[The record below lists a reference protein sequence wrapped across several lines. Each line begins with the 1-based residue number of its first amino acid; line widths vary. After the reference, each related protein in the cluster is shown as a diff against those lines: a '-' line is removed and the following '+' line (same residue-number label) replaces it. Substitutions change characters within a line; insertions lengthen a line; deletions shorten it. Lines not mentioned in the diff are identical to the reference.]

1 MSSYNTSNITS
12 DTYTAN
18 VQINAPKHVV
28 GTVELTEDAGALN
41 VNALSINTDLLNSD
55 YVVSS
60 VSVTTPLLVGDVG
73 FPVTVQNLKTVT
85 LNSGAG
91 TVGQVLALDSSLD
104 LIFKD
109 DANTPQGL
117 ASVLATSNDADA
129 GAITNLA
136 VLGLTSG
143 AGTDGQV
150 LALDSSLN
158 LVWKDDA
165 NTPQGLESV
174 LTVSNDAGALEI
186 TNLQKLTPT
195 SGAGTVGQVLS
206 CDSSGNLDWVT
217 LTKPATPSLQ
227 DVLGA
232 GNDANN
238 LAIVNALSVQAKSL
252 NLLNTSD
259 WTLAPNVSTDN
270 LDITTAGGGYVN
282 LGSNPLVSESY
293 VKALNFVSTTN
304 PTPYDV
310 WVSPAGND
318 TSAMSYPSINNPF
331 LTIQSAIDYCQT
343 LTASDNKYRY
353 IHIMGGSYTE
363 DLFIFKKMYIIGEA
377 PTSQSA
383 SVGCSIN
390 GTITIAVDANG
401 GDIFNNGVHISSCLI
416 SGWINNTT
424 NVNHMLILENVYIYA
439 PNDTS
444 GRALYHNSTATNS
457 RLKLWN
463 CQLISGGSS
472 GLDPLLEIA
481 SSSLVSMNYVSMSAK
496 GNQTCLLMTTTA
508 TCDSINN
515 CKFENSNS
523 AGLTAQP
530 IVKITANVSGTYTF
544 SNCAFVY
551 SNASDKTANP
561 NASGI
566 LNQNASGNNTILS
579 LYNTFVLS
587 GTNTSNNYAI
597 QDINHAS
604 PRQMICLYYMSGAT
618 PNLAFAIHGTNNQ
631 NKFQL
636 QIVS

>member
-1 MSSYNTSNITS
+1 MSFNTSSIQS

-41 VNALSINTDLLNSD
+41 VDALSINTDLLNSD

-104 LIFKD
+104 LVWAN

-252 NLLNTSD
+252 NLLNSAD
-259 WTLAPNVSTDN
+259 WTIGANASTSNLDVST
-270 LDITTAGGGYVN
+270 TTGGYLN
-282 LGSNPLVSESY
+282 LGSVSAITTGQIMASLLVGKKPSY
-293 VKALNFVSTTN
+293 D
-304 PTPYDV
+304 Y
-310 WVSPAGND
+310 WVSPNGSNIDAVSNGG
-318 TSAMSYPSINNPF
+318 SLENPF
-331 LTIQSAIDYCQT
+331 LTIGACINYCES
-343 LTASDNKYRY
+343 LTAVDNEYRY
-353 IHIMGGSYTE
+353 IHVLGGNYNESFTITKKVYLMGESV
-363 DLFIFKKMYIIGEA
+363 
-377 PTSQSA
+377 TSQSA
-383 SVGCSIN
+383 SVGCSIS
-390 GTITIAVDANG
+390 GTITVNVNANG
-401 GDIFNNGVHISSCLI
+401 GDIFSNGVHISGLLLD
-416 SGWINNTT
+416 GWINNIT

-566 LNQNASGNNTILS
+566 LNQNTSGNNTILS

-587 GTNTSNNYAI
+587 GTNTNNNYAI

-604 PRQMICLYYMSGAT
+604 PTQMICLYFMSNAL
-618 PNLAFAIHGTNNQ
+618 PNSAFAIHGTNNQ

-636 QIVS
+636 VPVS

>member
-1 MSSYNTSNITS
+1 MSFNTSNIQS

-28 GTVELTEDAGALN
+28 GTVELTEDEGALN
-41 VNALSINTDLLNSD
+41 VNALSINTDLLNTE

-60 VSVTTPLLVGDVG
+60 ISVTTPLLVGDNL
-73 FPVTVQNLKTVT
+73 FPITVQNLKTVT

-104 LIFKD
+104 LVW
-109 DANTPQGL
+109 AN
-117 ASVLATSNDADA
+117 
-129 GAITNLA
+129 
-136 VLGLTSG
+136 
-143 AGTDGQV
+143 
-150 LALDSSLN
+150 
-158 LVWKDDA
+158 DA

-174 LTVSNDAGALEI
+174 LTTSNDAGALEI
-186 TNLQKLTPT
+186 TNLQKLIPT
-195 SGAGTVGQVLS
+195 SGAGTAGQLLS
-206 CDSSGNLDWVT
+206 CDSSGNLVWAAKV
-217 LTKPATPSLQ
+217 ATPSLGE
-227 DVLGA
+227 VLGA

-238 LAIVNALSVQAKSL
+238 LAIENALSVQAKSL

-259 WTLAPNVSTDN
+259 WTLAANASTDN
-270 LDITTAGGGYVN
+270 LDITTIGGGYVN
-282 LGSNPLVSESY
+282 LGSNPLVSEGY
-293 VKALNFVSTTN
+293 VQGLNFVSTTN
-304 PTPYDV
+304 PTPFDV

-318 TSAMSYPSINNPF
+318 TSAMTYPSINNPF
-331 LTIQSAIDYCQT
+331 LTIQTAVDYCQT
-343 LTASDNKYRY
+343 LTTADNTYRY

-363 DLFIFKKMYIIGEA
+363 NVNIYKKMYLIGEA
-377 PTSQSA
+377 QTSQSA

-390 GTITIAVDANG
+390 GTVTIAVDANG
-401 GDIFNNGVHISSCLI
+401 GDIFNNGVHLSGLLI
-416 SGWINNTT
+416 NGWIDNST

-439 PNDTS
+439 PNDAS

-481 SSSLVSMNYVSMSAK
+481 SSSQVSMNYVSMSAK
-496 GNQTCLLMTTTA
+496 GNQSCVLMTTTA

-544 SNCAFVY
+544 SNCAFIY
-551 SNASDKTANP
+551 SNASVKTANP

-566 LNQNASGNNTILS
+566 LNQNTSGNNTILS
-579 LYNTFVLS
+579 LYNTFILA
-587 GTNTSNNYAI
+587 GTNTNNNYAI

-604 PRQMICLYYMSGAT
+604 PTQMICLYYMSGAT
-618 PNLAFAIHGTNNQ
+618 PNLAFAIHGNNNQ

-636 QIVS
+636 VPVS

>member
-1 MSSYNTSNITS
+1 MSFNTSNIQS

-104 LIFKD
+104 LVW
-109 DANTPQGL
+109 AN
-117 ASVLATSNDADA
+117 
-129 GAITNLA
+129 
-136 VLGLTSG
+136 
-143 AGTDGQV
+143 
-150 LALDSSLN
+150 
-158 LVWKDDA
+158 DA

-174 LTVSNDAGALEI
+174 LTTSNDAGALEI

-195 SGAGTVGQVLS
+195 SGVGTVGQVLS
-206 CDSSGNLDWVT
+206 CNSSGNLDWVT
-217 LTKPATPSLQ
+217 LTKPATPSLM

-259 WTLAPNVSTDN
+259 WTLGANASTDN
-270 LDITTAGGGYVN
+270 LDISTVGGGYVN
-282 LGSNPLVSESY
+282 LGSNPLVSEGY
-293 VKALNFVSTTN
+293 VQALNFVSTTN

-318 TSAMSYPSINNPF
+318 TSAMTYPSINNPF
-331 LTIQSAIDYCQT
+331 LTIQTAIDYCQT
-343 LTASDNKYRY
+343 LTTADNKYRY

-363 DLFIFKKMYIIGEA
+363 DLFIFKKMYLIGEA
-377 PTSQSA
+377 QTSQSA

-401 GDIFNNGVHISSCLI
+401 ADIFSNGVHLSGLLI
-416 SGWINNTT
+416 NGWIDNST

-444 GRALYHNSTATNS
+444 GRALYHNSSAINS

-463 CQLISGGSS
+463 CQLISSGSS

-481 SSSLVSMNYVSMSAK
+481 SSSQVSMNYVSMSAK
-496 GNQTCLLMTTTA
+496 GNQICLLMTTTA

-551 SNASDKTANP
+551 SNPSVKTANP

-566 LNQNASGNNTILS
+566 LNQNSSGNNTIIS
-579 LYNTFVLS
+579 LYNTFLLS
-587 GTNTSNNYAI
+587 GTNKSNNYAI
-597 QDINHAS
+597 QDINHTS
-604 PRQMICLYYMSGAT
+604 PTQMVCLYFMSGAI

-636 QIVS
+636 EPVS